1 MPFNR
6 NTLLL
11 GFVVI
16 AALIVLAGT
25 LGAANDKLVR
35 DKMPDYNDDLELVN
49 WLCAHS
55 EEILQK
61 MRSYKPLL
69 EEIEGYPKCL
79 VDDAPMHLG
88 DFWTVNK
95 LDISAFCIHRSPKG
109 DLIDVWVTVYLYDE
123 YGDLVKQIHVKMN
136 PYTLEIIGM
145 DVVDGPFAYPA
156 PLKILTD
163 ETIELS

>member
-6 NTLLL
+6 NKFLL

-16 AALIVLAGT
+16 AAVIVLAGT

-35 DKMPDYNDDLELVN
+35 DKMPDYNDDMELFN

-55 EEILQK
+55 EEILQN
-61 MRSYKPLL
+61 MRSYEPLL

-79 VDDAPMHLG
+79 VDDAPMHQG

-95 LDISAFCIHRSPKG
+95 LDSSAFCIHRTPKG
-109 DLIDVWVTVYLYDE
+109 KLVDVWVTIDVYNDE
-123 YGDLVKQIHVKMN
+123 GVLVKQIHVKMN

-145 DVVDGPFAYPA
+145 EVVDGPFAYPA
-156 PLKILTD
+156 PLKILNKED
-163 ETIELS
+163 H